1 MIRLRPIS
9 VRSSID
15 GGICFFVLQ
24 LAGTYEFPFTQT
36 TVETPSMKNVL
47 RASVF
52 FLLLSLCAFAAFAAD
67 APQTFKVA
75 YNPQTGNIL
84 GFIALEKGYDAEEN
98 IKIELVPF
106 SNSTDALNALQS
118 GKVDVAVSFGTTAP
132 LTFVTKGADFTIY
145 GGYVSGGMPVYAR
158 PDFEYKGMQS
168 FVGHSVAVP
177 RMYTPE
183 IVWRG
188 AMAKAGLDPNSQ
200 CTVLEFKKPTEVLEA
215 VKSGKVD
222 VGIGTNSTYL
232 QAVAAGLKI
241 VTWTNDLDPMHVC
254 CRPVSKTS
262 LLTDNPALV
271 VSFLRAWI
279 KAERFL
285 ITNPEDCVPINAT
298 YLKLDEAQARQ
309 MLLET
314 NQVFES
320 DPKTNGVR
328 YMWKLLGDL
337 NYAQTG
343 GIDIEKHLNSA
354 LYEKALNSLAA
365 ENPNDKVYA
374 MFKERYVK
382 YNK

>member
-1 MIRLRPIS
+1 MKKVFLS
-9 VRSSID
+9 
-15 GGICFFVLQ
+15 FA
-24 LAGTYEFPFTQT
+24 LA
-36 TVETPSMKNVL
+36 
-47 RASVF
+47 
-52 FLLLSLCAFAAFAAD
+52 LLLPLCMAPAAMAVEKE
-67 APQTFKVA
+67 TFKVA

-84 GFIALEKGYDAEEN
+84 GFIAMEKGFDAEEN

-106 SNSTDALNALQS
+106 SNSTDALSALQA

-132 LTFVTKGADFTIY
+132 LTYITKGADFTIY
-145 GGYVSGGMPVYAR
+145 GGYVSGGMPVYANK
-158 PDFEYKGMQS
+158 DFEYKDLTS
-168 FVGHSVAVP
+168 FVGRSVAVP

-188 AMAKAGLDPNSQ
+188 AMAKAGLDPNTQ
-200 CTVLEFKKPTEVLEA
+200 CKVMEFKKPTEVLEA

-254 CRPVSKTS
+254 CRPVSKTA
-262 LLTDNPALV
+262 LLNEKPELV
-271 VSFLRAWI
+271 MAFLRAWI
-279 KAERFL
+279 KAEHYL
-285 ITNPEDCVPINAT
+285 ITNPEACVPINVK
-298 YLKLDEAQARQ
+298 YLKLDEKLARE
-309 MLLET
+309 MLFET

-337 NYAQTG
+337 KYADTAG
-343 GIDIEKHLNSA
+343 KNIENHLNSA
-354 LYEKALNSLAA
+354 LYEKALTSVAA
-365 ENPNDKVYA
+365 KHPGDKTYA
-374 MFKERYVK
+374 IFKERFVR

>member
-1 MIRLRPIS
+1 MRHFALTAVIILALVS
-9 VRSSID
+9 LAVQESI
-15 GGICFFVLQ
+15 
-24 LAGTYEFPFTQT
+24 
-36 TVETPSMKNVL
+36 
-47 RASVF
+47 
-52 FLLLSLCAFAAFAAD
+52 AATE
-67 APQTFKVA
+67 PQSFKIA

-84 GFIALEKGYDAEEN
+84 GFIAMEKGYDREEN

-132 LTFVTKGADFTIY
+132 LTFITKGADFTIY
-145 GGYVSGGMPVYAR
+145 GGYVSGGMPVYSR

-168 FVGHSVAVP
+168 FVGHTVAVP

-188 AMAKAGLDPNSQ
+188 AMAKAGLDPNTQ
-200 CTVLEFKKPTEVLEA
+200 CTMLEFKKPTEVLEA

-222 VGIGTNSTYL
+222 IGIGTNSTYL

-262 LLTDNPALV
+262 LLTEKPELV
-271 VSFLRAWI
+271 LAFLRAWI
-279 KAERFL
+279 KAEHFL
-285 ITNPEDCVPINAT
+285 ISNPDECTPINVK
-298 YLKLDEAQARQ
+298 YLKLEEKLARQ
-309 MLLET
+309 MLFET

-337 NYAQTG
+337 KYAETAN
-343 GIDIEKHLNSA
+343 IDIEKHLNSA
-354 LYEKALNSLAA
+354 LYEQALNDVAA
-365 ENPNDKVYA
+365 KKPDDKTYA
-374 MFKERYVK
+374 MFKERFIR

>member
-1 MIRLRPIS
+1 M
-9 VRSSID
+9 
-15 GGICFFVLQ
+15 
-24 LAGTYEFPFTQT
+24 
-36 TVETPSMKNVL
+36 
-47 RASVF
+47 
-52 FLLLSLCAFAAFAAD
+52 
-67 APQTFKVA
+67 
-75 YNPQTGNIL
+75 
-84 GFIALEKGYDAEEN
+84 
-98 IKIELVPF
+98 
-106 SNSTDALNALQS
+106 
-118 GKVDVAVSFGTTAP
+118 
-132 LTFVTKGADFTIY
+132 
-145 GGYVSGGMPVYAR
+145 
-158 PDFEYKGMQS
+158 
-168 FVGHSVAVP
+168 
-177 RMYTPE
+177 
-183 IVWRG
+183 
-188 AMAKAGLDPNSQ
+188 
-200 CTVLEFKKPTEVLEA
+200 
-215 VKSGKVD
+215 
-222 VGIGTNSTYL
+222 
-232 QAVAAGLKI
+232 
-241 VTWTNDLDPMHVC
+241 
-254 CRPVSKTS
+254 
-262 LLTDNPALV
+262 

>member
-1 MIRLRPIS
+1 MRK
-9 VRSSID
+9 V
-15 GGICFFVLQ
+15 FFVFAFMVALG
-24 LAGTYEFPFTQT
+24 LCTTKATY
-36 TVETPSMKNVL
+36 
-47 RASVF
+47 
-52 FLLLSLCAFAAFAAD
+52 AAD
-67 APQTFKVA
+67 EQESFKVA

-84 GFIALEKGYDAEEN
+84 GFIAMEKGFDREEGV
-98 IKIELVPF
+98 KIELVPF
-106 SNSTDALNALQS
+106 SNSTDALNALQA

-132 LTFVTKGADFTIY
+132 LTFITKGADFTIY

-158 PDFEYKGMQS
+158 QGFEYKDMSS
-168 FVGHSVAVP
+168 FVGHSIAVP

-183 IVWRG
+183 VVWRG
-188 AMAKAGLDPNSQ
+188 AMAKAGLDPKTQ

-254 CRPVSKTS
+254 CRPVSKSS
-262 LLTDNPALV
+262 LLAEKPEKVMA
-271 VSFLRAWI
+271 FLRAWI
-279 KAERFL
+279 KAEHFL
-285 ITNPEDCVPINAT
+285 LTNPEACVPINVK
-298 YLKLDEAQARQ
+298 YLKLDEKPARE
-309 MLLET
+309 MLFET

-337 NYAQTG
+337 KYAETAN
-343 GIDIEKHLNSA
+343 INIEKHLNSA
-354 LYEKALNSLAA
+354 LYEKALNAVAA
-365 ENPNDKVYA
+365 KSPTDKTYA
-374 MFKERYVK
+374 MFKERFVR

>member
-1 MIRLRPIS
+1 MKKT
-9 VRSSID
+9 VV
-15 GGICFFVLQ
+15 C
-24 LAGTYEFPFTQT
+24 LA
-36 TVETPSMKNVL
+36 S
-47 RASVF
+47 A
-52 FLLLSLCAFAAFAAD
+52 LLLSLCLTAAAFAAD
-67 APQTFKVA
+67 APQPFKVA

-84 GFIALEKGYDAEEN
+84 GFIAMEKGYDVEEGV
-98 IKIELVPF
+98 KIELVPF

-118 GKVDVAVSFGTTAP
+118 GKVDVAVSFGTSAP

-145 GGYVSGGMPVYAR
+145 GGYVSGGMPVYSR
-158 PDFEYKGMQS
+158 PDFEYKDMTS
-168 FVGHSVAVP
+168 FVGHTIAVP

-188 AMAKAGLDPNSQ
+188 AMAKAGLDPNTQ
-200 CTVLEFKKPTEVLEA
+200 CTILEFKKPTEVLEA

-222 VGIGTNSTYL
+222 VGVGTNSTYL

-262 LLTDNPALV
+262 LLKENPERV
-271 VSFLRAWI
+271 KSFLRAWI
-279 KAERFL
+279 RAERFL
-285 ITNPEDCVPINAT
+285 VTDPEACVPINAK
-298 YLKLDEAQARQ
+298 YLKLDATFARQ

-337 NYAQTG
+337 KYAETS
-343 GIDIEKHLNSA
+343 GIDIEKHLDSD
-354 LYEKALNSLAA
+354 LYEQALNSLAA
-365 ENPNDKVYA
+365 KSPDDKTYS
-374 MFKERYVK
+374 MFKERFIR

>member
-1 MIRLRPIS
+1 
-9 VRSSID
+9 
-15 GGICFFVLQ
+15 
-24 LAGTYEFPFTQT
+24 
-36 TVETPSMKNVL
+36 MK
-47 RASVF
+47 R
-52 FLLLSLCAFAAFAAD
+52 LLSAAFMALALIASSAL
-67 APQTFKVA
+67 APVCEASAKEREIKMA

-84 GFIALEKGYDAEEN
+84 GFIALEKGFDQEEGV
-98 IKIELVPF
+98 KITLVPF

-132 LTFVTKGADFTIY
+132 LTFVTQGADFTIF

-158 PDFEYKGMQS
+158 PDFEYKDMNS
-168 FVGHSVAVP
+168 FVGRKIAVP

-188 AMAKAGLDPNSQ
+188 AMAKAGLDPNTQ

-222 VGIGTNSTYL
+222 VGVGTNSTYL

-241 VTWTNDLDPMHVC
+241 VTWTNELDPMHVC
-254 CRPVSKTS
+254 CRPVARTAW
-262 LLTDNPALV
+262 LNEDPEMV
-271 VSFLRAWI
+271 RSFLKAWI
-279 KAERFL
+279 RAEAFL
-285 ITNPEDCVPINAT
+285 INNTEESVRINT
-298 YLKLDEAQARQ
+298 KYLKLDEKMARQ

-337 NYAQTG
+337 KYAETE

-354 LYEKALNSLAA
+354 LYKAALDSLVAG
-365 ENPNDKVYA
+365 NPGDATYK
-374 MFKERYVK
+374 MFEERFVR
-382 YNK
+382 YNQ